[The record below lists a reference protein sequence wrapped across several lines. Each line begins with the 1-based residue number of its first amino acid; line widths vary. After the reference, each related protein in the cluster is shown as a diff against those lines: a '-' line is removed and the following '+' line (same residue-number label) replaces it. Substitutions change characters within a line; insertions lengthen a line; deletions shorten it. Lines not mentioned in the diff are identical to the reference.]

1 MTEKEII
8 PHLFR
13 REHQKMISVLS
24 HLFGMQ
30 YIEIAEDIVS
40 DTFLAATETWPIKG
54 VPEYP
59 EAWLYTVAKNKAK
72 NHFKHADI
80 FDQKIAP
87 EFHRRFS
94 DLHQEIE
101 IDLSTKNIEDSQL
114 AMIFALCTPSLP
126 DESQV
131 ALSLN
136 LLCGFG
142 TDEICEAYLTNRE
155 VIYKRVKRAKE
166 KLKEQQVT
174 ITYPTVK
181 QIEERLDNVLK
192 IIYLVFSE
200 GYYSTSAN
208 NVLRKDFCLEAMRL
222 NSLLL
227 VAPNCNVP
235 KVNALMALMCFHASR
250 FEARIDNNGEMVL
263 YEDQDTSLWNEE
275 LIEKGTYFLGCSS
288 QGDTISTYHLE
299 AGIAYW
305 HTQKEDSPEKWQ
317 QIMELYNQ
325 LLSIAY
331 SPMAALNRAYVI
343 SKIKGPGEAI
353 REVEKSD
360 ILAKDH
366 LYHTLLGTLYRS
378 VNTRKARQSFEK
390 ALELAKTTADKKIIL
405 KKIQAL

>member
-1 MTEKEII
+1 ME
-8 PHLFR
+8 
-13 REHQKMISVLS
+13 
-24 HLFGMQ
+24 

-54 VPEYP
+54 VPEHP
-59 EAWLYTVAKNKAK
+59 EAWLYAVAKNKAK
-72 NHFKHADI
+72 NYFKHTHV

-87 EFHRRFS
+87 ELHHKFS
-94 DLHQEIE
+94 NLHQEIE
-101 IDLSTKNIEDSQL
+101 VDLSPKNIDDSQL

-142 TDEICEAYLTNRE
+142 INEICEAYLTNRE
-155 VIYKRVKRAKE
+155 VIYKRIKRGKE
-166 KLKEQQVT
+166 KLKEQQIA

-181 QIEERLDNVLK
+181 QIEDRLDNVLK

-200 GYYSTSAN
+200 GYYSTSNN

-227 VAPNCNVP
+227 ATPHCNVP

-250 FEARIDNNGEMVL
+250 FEARMDNNGEMIL
-263 YEDQDTSLWNEE
+263 YEDQDTSLWNRE
-275 LIEKGTYFLGCSS
+275 LIEKGTYFLGRSS
-288 QGDTISTYHLE
+288 RGDTLSTYHLE

-305 HTQKEDSPEKWQ
+305 HTRKEDSPEKWQ
-317 QIMELYNQ
+317 QIVELYNQ
-325 LLSIAY
+325 LISIAY
-331 SPMAALNRAYVI
+331 SPIAALNRAYVI
-343 SKIKGPGEAI
+343 SKIKGPEEAI
-353 REVEKSD
+353 KEVEKLE
-360 ILAKDH
+360 ILKKDH

-378 VNTRKARQSFEK
+378 VDIKKARQSFEK
-390 ALELAKTTADKKIIL
+390 ALELAKTAADKKIIL
-405 KKIQAL
+405 KNMQTL